1 MIRWILNNTYTS
13 STDSGSSSGGGGG
26 FGAYNVSPRYEFGYG
41 LSYTT
46 FEYSDLSVNITNSSA
61 VALASTYPTGAL
73 AIGGKTDLWDEV
85 VSATVTVANNSTV
98 DSKEVSQL
106 YVQYPDA
113 ADQPVRQLRGFER
126 TFITSRSSSTVTFS
140 VRRRDLSI
148 WDVEAQEW
156 AVVSGDYV
164 FSVGASSRDL
174 RVSQTL
180 TV

>member
-1 MIRWILNNTYTS
+1 
-13 STDSGSSSGGGGG
+13 
-26 FGAYNVSPRYEFGYG
+26 
-41 LSYTT
+41 
-46 FEYSDLSVNITNSSA
+46 
-61 VALASTYPTGAL
+61 L